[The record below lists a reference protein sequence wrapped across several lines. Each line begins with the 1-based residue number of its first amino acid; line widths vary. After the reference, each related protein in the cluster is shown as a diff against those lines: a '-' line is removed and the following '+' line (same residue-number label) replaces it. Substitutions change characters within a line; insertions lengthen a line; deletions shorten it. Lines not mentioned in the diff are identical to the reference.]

1 MKMNKRYIVFGGA
14 LISSFVILT
23 NVMAAPSDNSPKK
36 ADWKLE
42 KQDLKKGE
50 KPQPKRNL
58 KPNVQVHKGNTP
70 FEQVDSDKSI
80 EKKRPEKAD
89 SLK

>member
-1 MKMNKRYIVFGGA
+1 MKLNKRYIVFGGA

-23 NVMAAPSDNSPKK
+23 SAMAATSDKSPNKP
-36 ADWKLE
+36 DWKLE
-42 KQDLKKGE
+42 KQDLKRGD
-50 KPQPKRNL
+50 KPQPKKNL
-58 KPNVQVHKGNTP
+58 KPSVQVHKGNTP